1 MDAIPQFQPRQIVF
15 LECGTTRLY
24 GEMIQVISARSRC
37 WVRPLMLASWGAN
50 GLDAFYDL
58 RQSADL
64 VWHLNL
70 FQPALDT
77 EVIPLLA
84 QLQAPDDPPAARPI
98 ARGQLNHFL
107 KQVLRSRPTPRRHS
121 S

>member
-1 MDAIPQFQPRQIVF
+1 MDSVPQFRPRQIVF

-24 GEMIQVISARSRC
+24 GEMIQVIPARSRC
-37 WVRPLMLASWGAN
+37 WVRPLMLARRGAN
-50 GLDAFYDL
+50 GLEEFYDL

-64 VWHLNL
+64 VWNLSL

-84 QLQAPDDPPAARPI
+84 QLQGSDGSATADPTARQ
-98 ARGQLNHFL
+98 QLNRFL
-107 KQVLRSRPTPRRHS
+107 KQMWKSRSTSVSHS